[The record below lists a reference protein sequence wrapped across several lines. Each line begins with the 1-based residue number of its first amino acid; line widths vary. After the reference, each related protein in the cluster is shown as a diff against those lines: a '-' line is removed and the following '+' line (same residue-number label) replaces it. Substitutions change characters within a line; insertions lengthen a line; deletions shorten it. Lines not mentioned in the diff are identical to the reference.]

1 MRKRRYIVP
10 LLLIAIALCCC
21 APRNEISDPDL
32 RRAVEMLW
40 RNTDSASYAMQTV
53 NTEILN
59 DYDAHRYAL
68 TAAHLLLKRTQQLPE
83 EANMPELSAYFAKRG
98 DVSSAGEALYIQGA
112 YENWIGDDVH
122 AMEHLKQA
130 EQYMTADI
138 VRGMTYY
145 KMGRISETEQLYDV
159 ASHYYE
165 QALPFLLNAGYPLY
179 IASAY
184 RDLARTVQD
193 STDMPAESL
202 REKYFD
208 KALYYAEQVQDSL
221 LYMDILYSKI
231 AMLAPQSPE
240 IARISR
246 YFCDTMGLK
255 RYAYDLVKYYIRQG
269 DADMGRSY
277 LDVLA
282 QDTAQLQWSRYQYR
296 LWYSQYLHLLRQD
309 SSAYEQLLSLYT
321 QRSADTDAAGESR
334 TYVIAQ
340 RYDNEVERA
349 KNLQLQ
355 LEKQQLYITI
365 TAITI
370 IVLVVAIVVIVY
382 TLRRRARALVERER
396 TQKQIENLN
405 HELQLRRD
413 AMKRVLEQRI
423 NLSKSLQEAVL
434 HKRDGEAVPQWAKDF
449 IETNIFAST
458 EQWQEFLHEF
468 NVCHNNLLTYLQE
481 NYPRLTR
488 ADMQVI
494 ALIVIGLDIPDICL
508 LLGLTQRTVWSRR
521 LRIKTHLNLS
531 AGDPLD
537 ERLRELVDSRQ

>member
-10 LLLIAIALCCC
+10 LLLIAIVLCCC

-32 RRAVEMLW
+32 QRAVEMLW
-40 RNTDSASYAMQTV
+40 RNTDSASYAMQAV

-98 DVSSAGEALYIQGA
+98 DASPAGEALYIQGA

-130 EQYMTADI
+130 GQYMTADI

-184 RDLARTVQD
+184 RDLARMIQD

-221 LYMDILYSKI
+221 LYMDILYSKT

-269 DADMGRSY
+269 DADMGRTY

-370 IVLVVAIVVIVY
+370 VVLVVAIVVIVY

>member
-21 APRNEISDPDL
+21 APRNEISDSDL
-32 RRAVEMLW
+32 HRAVEMLW
-40 RNTDSASYAMQTV
+40 RNTDSASYAMQAV

-83 EANMPELSAYFAKRG
+83 EANMTELSAYFAKRG
-98 DVSSAGEALYIQGA
+98 DASSAGEALYIQGA

-221 LYMDILYSKI
+221 LYMDILYSKT

-246 YFCDTMGLK
+246 YFCDTIGLK

-282 QDTAQLQWSRYQYR
+282 QDMAQLQWSRYQYR

-365 TAITI
+365 TVITI
-370 IVLVVAIVVIVY
+370 VVLVVAIVVIVY

-468 NVCHNNLLTYLQE
+468 NVCYNNLLTYLQE